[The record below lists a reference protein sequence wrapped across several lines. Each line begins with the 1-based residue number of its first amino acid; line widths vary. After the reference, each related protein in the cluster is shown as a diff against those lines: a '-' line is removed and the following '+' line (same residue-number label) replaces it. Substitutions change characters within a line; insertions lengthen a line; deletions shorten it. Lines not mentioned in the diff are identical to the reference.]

1 MPLRPAHLNR
11 LYSLPRC
18 RGPACPYRGSSVV
31 LAILGVSLLG
41 GFCVAAAAEVA
52 AGLHWL

>member
-1 MPLRPAHLNR
+1 VPLRPAHLNR